1 MMLQV
6 ASAVSA
12 SVFLVAV
19 AVPVA
24 YLFFVNRSRM
34 RDILP
39 GVCLSILFSLVFS
52 YALKFILGVDRPGGL
67 PVNFAFTQLPDY
79 SFPSSHAALAF
90 APLAF
95 FRGRLS
101 LLWLAYALVVSA
113 SRVLLGLHTLPDVFA
128 GALLG
133 YFIGLFFAGNSRF
146 GFERD
151 FLEVRRQAFHIALGL
166 SIAYLAYRGIVTAPV
181 LAVVLAAGLLL
192 SQAASRVRIPLVSR
206 IIELFERPRDI
217 AVFPGRGAFFLVL
230 GCMLSL
236 VLFPRDVALASV
248 MILSLGDSFSHL
260 VGRFFGRTPQ
270 PFSVKLVEGTV
281 AGMAAGFLGA
291 LLFIGVWEALFAA
304 FFAMLAEAVE
314 LGFHRSFLDDNV
326 LVPVV
331 AGVSVLVFRLFLGV
345 V

>member
-1 MMLQV
+1 MISEV

-12 SVFLVAV
+12 SAFLVVA
-19 AVPVA
+19 AVPLA
-24 YLFFVNRSRM
+24 YLFFSNRSGM
-34 RDILP
+34 KNILP
-39 GVCLSILFSLVFS
+39 GVYLSIIFSLVFS
-52 YALKFILGVDRPGGL
+52 YALKFILGVERPGGL
-67 PVNFAFTQLPDY
+67 YVNFAFTQLPDY

-101 LLWLAYALVVSA
+101 FLWLAYALIVSG
-113 SRVLLGLHTLPDVFA
+113 SRVLLGLHTVPDVIA
-128 GALLG
+128 GSLLG
-133 YFIGLFFAGNSRF
+133 YFIGLFFARNSRLS
-146 GFERD
+146 GG
-151 FLEVRRQAFHIALGL
+151 FLEMRRQAFHLALGL

-192 SQAASRVRIPLVSR
+192 SQAASQVRIPLVSR
-206 IIELFERPRDI
+206 ILEVFERPRDI

-291 LLFIGVWEALFAA
+291 LLFVGVWEALFAA

-314 LGFHRSFLDDNV
+314 LGFHRSFLNDN
-326 LVPVV
+326 LVVPMV
-331 AGVSVLVFRLFLGV
+331 AGISVLVFRVVFGV